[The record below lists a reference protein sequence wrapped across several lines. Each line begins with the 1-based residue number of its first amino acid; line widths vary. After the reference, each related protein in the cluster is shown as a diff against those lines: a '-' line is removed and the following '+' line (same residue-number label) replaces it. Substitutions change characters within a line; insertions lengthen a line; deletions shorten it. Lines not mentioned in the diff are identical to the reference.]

1 MGSALVKKA
10 AAVGNSRK
18 VPQTR
23 GRLGWFD
30 LMRRTTKEIRED
42 HVAAFAGNLT
52 YHAMLAIF
60 PFAIFVLSVLFVGG
74 QEQLLVEAI
83 QELRSTGALSPGATN
98 VITGQI
104 ESIAETNTGAIGLG
118 LVVSIL
124 VALWATSG
132 AFRSVMEAMNV
143 MYEVEEARGLVR
155 RYATSIVLS
164 IVIAALFIVAL
175 GLVVVGPTIAQQLG
189 ELGRWTWLVLQWPV
203 LVGFV
208 LLGLALL
215 YYSAPN
221 AEQEFRFIT
230 PGAVIAT
237 VAWLLFSLAFSFYVN
252 NFGNY
257 NRTYGTLAGVI
268 VLLLYAY
275 YTSFIF
281 LYGAEVNQVIE
292 DAAPD
297 GKDEGEKTS
306 DGRDESAGASSD
318 EGGTQVGADW
328 LPPHSRGR

>member
-1 MGSALVKKA
+1 MGSALMKKA

-18 VPQTR
+18 VPQTQ

-30 LMRRTTKEIRED
+30 LVRRTGREIGED

-60 PFAIFVLSVLFVGG
+60 PFTIFVLSVLFLGG
-74 QEQLLVEAI
+74 QEHLLIEAV

-98 VITGQI
+98 VIIGQV
-104 ESIAETNTGAIGLG
+104 ESLAETNTGTIGFG
-118 LVVSIL
+118 LVLSIV

-143 MYEVEEARGLVR
+143 MYEVEESRGLVR
-155 RYATSIVLS
+155 RYVTSVVLS
-164 IVIAALFIVAL
+164 IVIAVLFVAAL
-175 GLVVVGPTIAQQLG
+175 GLVVAGPALAQRLGDVGQWA
-189 ELGRWTWLVLQWPV
+189 WLVLQWPV
-203 LVGFV
+203 LLGFV

-215 YYSAPN
+215 YYYAPSAD
-221 AEQEFRFIT
+221 QEFRFIT
-230 PGAVIAT
+230 PGAVVAT
-237 VAWLLFSLAFSFYVN
+237 IAWLAFSLAFSFYVN
-252 NFGNY
+252 NFGSY

-268 VLLLYAY
+268 ILLLYAY

-281 LYGAEVNQVIE
+281 LFGAEANQVIE

-297 GKDEGEKTS
+297 GKDEGEKVAG
-306 DGRDESAGASSD
+306 GR
-318 EGGTQVGADW
+318 
-328 LPPHSRGR
+328 